1 MTARFLDS
9 GMASRAKTV
18 PLETTA
24 LQSTPVMES
33 GTTRTT
39 ERAPRGVLERVSRTA
54 GGTDLVLFTTTA
66 ERDWALRLSDR
77 MRSELHAN
85 RQLTIEV
92 VNLNVAHAAG
102 ILEDAEYLNRSSRFL
117 GLVISAQILRENWS
131 SLERGLVSHPGIGG
145 GRARIVTLLKENVTM
160 PPALRLRD
168 WIDFRDGI
176 RYDQG
181 VRELAALVCGDQG
194 FAQGSARLTTNFGA
208 AGPAASG
215 WRARP
220 LFAGARTFRER
231 IVANL
236 FPVVE
241 IPRDFLAIE
250 SRFRSE
256 SEIANLRESPGPL
269 PFLLRNA
276 KLYTIASAPVGAAL
290 VAAAKEERCN
300 GSHEQFKDWLSDSS
314 RAPLAVE
321 LLNRLLRHHAWK
333 RGLRFDESHG
343 LYYFTRTKP
352 KKLWW
357 EIGGKTIQRQV
368 TAANMKWAPVEGGG
382 AAEFQCGWRHEAI
395 RAEFVQ
401 VCGELFLKLEPAW
414 FLTELDGRTPAT
426 AQPVA
431 PQGPYVS
438 ARESN
443 GHCMRALRFWSTVLA
458 KGHQEL
464 RIETGTNPIR
474 VRLTPAAGSSLSAAS
489 HDRMDFDALA
499 TVDCDGFELI
509 PDLVPVFEDSG
520 EAAL

>member
-1 MTARFLDS
+1 
-9 GMASRAKTV
+9 
-18 PLETTA
+18 
-24 LQSTPVMES
+24 LQ
-33 GTTRTT
+33 
-39 ERAPRGVLERVSRTA
+39 
-54 GGTDLVLFTTTA
+54 
-66 ERDWALRLSDR
+66 
-77 MRSELHAN
+77 AN
-85 RQLTIEV
+85 RRVTIEV

-102 ILEDAEYLNRSSRFL
+102 ILEDAEYLNRSSRFF
-117 GLVISAQILRENWS
+117 GLVISAQMLREHWS
-131 SLERGLVSHPGIGG
+131 SLERGLVSHPGIAGR
-145 GRARIVTLLKENVTM
+145 RARIVTLLTKNVTM
-160 PPALRLRD
+160 PPGLRLRD

-181 VRELAALVCGDQG
+181 VRELATLVCGDQG
-194 FAQGSARLTTNFGA
+194 FAQGTAPLTTNFDTA
-208 AGPAASG
+208 APASSG

-220 LFAGARTFRER
+220 LFAGARTLRER

-241 IPRDFLAIE
+241 IPRDFVAIK
-250 SRFRSE
+250 SRFRTE
-256 SEIANLRESPGPL
+256 NEIAKHCESPGPL
-269 PFLLRNA
+269 PFVFRNSTV
-276 KLYTIASAPVGAAL
+276 YTIASAPAGAAL
-290 VAAAKEERCN
+290 VAAAKEEHCDE
-300 GSHEQFKDWLSDSS
+300 SHELFKDWLSDSS

-352 KKLWW
+352 KNLWW

-395 RAEFVQ
+395 RVEFIQ
-401 VCGELFLKLEPAW
+401 VCDELFLKLEPAW
-414 FLTELDGRTPAT
+414 FLTELDGRTPST

-431 PQGPYVS
+431 PRDPYIS

-489 HDRMDFDALA
+489 HDRMDFDTLA

-509 PDLVPVFEDSG
+509 PDLVPVFAVSG
-520 EAAL
+520 ETAI